1 MKLEG
6 KLAIVTG
13 GASGI
18 GKAIAEKFAEA
29 GATGVV
35 IADVNDEIAEQVAT
49 ILASKYDSE
58 VLAVP
63 TDVSDPQSVREMV
76 NVAMDRFGH
85 IDVLVNDAGIC
96 PVVPWDET
104 TLEDWNHILAVNL
117 TGMFLCTKAVIPIM
131 CSQGFGRIVYVSSTA
146 ASVGSLVAHVAYGV
160 SKAGVI
166 ALMKTVAKT
175 FAPYGIRANAISPGT
190 TDTPMTGEFS
200 SGIRESFVDNC
211 VLRRQAEPGEI
222 ADAALYLVSD
232 RSSYVTGHVLDVDG
246 GFALR

>member
-6 KLAIVTG
+6 KSAIVTG

-29 GATGVV
+29 EATGVV
-35 IADVNDEIAEQVAT
+35 IADINDEAAEEVAT
-49 ILASKYDSE
+49 ILARKYESE

-63 TDVSDPQSVREMV
+63 TDVSEPESISQMV
-76 NVAMDRFGH
+76 SIAMDRFGH
-85 IDVLVNDAGIC
+85 IDILVNNAGIC
-96 PVVPWDET
+96 PVVSWDET
-104 TLEDWNHILAVNL
+104 TLEDWNHILAFNL
-117 TGMFLCTKAVIPIM
+117 NGMFLCTKAVIPRM
-131 CSQGFGRIVYVSSTA
+131 RLQQYGRIVYVSSTG

-166 ALMKTVAKT
+166 TLMKSVAKI

-190 TDTPMTGEFS
+190 TDTPMTAAFGSE
-200 SGIRESFVDNC
+200 IMQSFADNC
-211 VLRRQAEPGEI
+211 VLGRQADPSEV

-232 RSSYVTGHVLDVDG
+232 RSSYITGHVIDVDG